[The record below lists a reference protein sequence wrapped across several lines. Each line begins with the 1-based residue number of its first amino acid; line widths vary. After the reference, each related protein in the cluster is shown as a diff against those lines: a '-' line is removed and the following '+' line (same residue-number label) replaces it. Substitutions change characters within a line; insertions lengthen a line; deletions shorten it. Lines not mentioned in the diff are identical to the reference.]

1 MIYNLLLQIVHML
14 GRIFSRLIDVALEST
29 RRFDRIDAE
38 LKAQDEKLDQILA
51 MLVPA
56 PIAEIVIDVYL
67 ESGEIIQGAKHVQ
80 LKDNQKFDFT
90 LGGKDAKGA
99 AANIDGAKSAV
110 SMDDTGVAT
119 VTLNPDGL
127 GGTVVAGLTGSTQM
141 QVSITDAVNPGDTL
155 TGKLDIVVI
164 AGDIVALNIGTSA
177 PVDQ

>member
-1 MIYNLLLQIVHML
+1 MIYSLLLQIVQTL
-14 GRIFSRLIDVALEST
+14 GRIFSRIVVTAFEST
-29 RRFDRIDAE
+29 RRFDRLDAAQ
-38 LKAQDEKLDQILA
+38 KSQDEKLDQILA

-99 AANIDGAKSAV
+99 AGNVDGSKSVV
-110 SMDDTGVAT
+110 SIDDTAVAT

-155 TGKLDIVVI
+155 TGTLDIVVV
-164 AGDIVALNIGTSA
+164 AGDIVALNISTSPA
-177 PVDQ
+177 FDQ